1 MIRNTRFVVSIT
13 NKYGI
18 EKSKKRNGL
27 AHSNV
32 PKNEVIED
40 KKAKERERERVSDKR
55 KKILR
60 LTKNKY
66 ILSVYQCLHSI
77 RS

>member
-1 MIRNTRFVVSIT
+1 MIRNTRFAVSIT

>member
-1 MIRNTRFVVSIT
+1 VVSIT

>member
-1 MIRNTRFVVSIT
+1 LQRKRRESMIRNTRFVVSIT

-40 KKAKERERERVSDKR
+40 KKAKERERVIRE
-55 KKILR
+55 KK
-60 LTKNKY
+60 Y
-66 ILSVYQCLHSI
+66 FD
-77 RS
+77 